1 MGFLESALHRMWW
14 TDHPL
19 SSFRNLRR
27 KVMTNDEKRKGRL
40 DGSMLL
46 MLAML
51 AITSESN
58 NKNNAESFPLSA
70 PSSSSSTFYI
80 IYL

>member
-1 MGFLESALHRMWW
+1 
-14 TDHPL
+14 
-19 SSFRNLRR
+19 
-27 KVMTNDEKRKGRL
+27 MTNDEKRKGGL
-40 DGSMLL
+40 DGSMLP

-51 AITSESN
+51 AITSESK
-58 NKNNAESFPLSA
+58 NKNNLESFPLSA

>member
-27 KVMTNDEKRKGRL
+27 KVMTNDEKRKGGL
-40 DGSMLL
+40 DGPMLP
-46 MLAML
+46 ML
-51 AITSESN
+51 AITSESK
-58 NKNNAESFPLSA
+58 NKNNAKSFPLSA